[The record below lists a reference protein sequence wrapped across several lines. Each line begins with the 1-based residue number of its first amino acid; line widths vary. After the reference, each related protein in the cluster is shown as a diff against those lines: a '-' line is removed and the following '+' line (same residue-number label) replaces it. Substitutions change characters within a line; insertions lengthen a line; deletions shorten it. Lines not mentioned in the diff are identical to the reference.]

1 MNFKTFLIWVWKSMA
16 QGCTIML
23 VAITQFD
30 QSFTNIVSIT
40 FSTLILIEMLNVLT
54 TVTKIKPLMIFSILL
69 TLLMYF
75 LSIIFFR
82 GYFAVSYLDGTFLLK
97 VGILTMLC
105 WLPIHLFKK
114 VMEKCDPSQ
123 E

>member
-1 MNFKTFLIWVWKSMA
+1 
-16 QGCTIML
+16 
-23 VAITQFD
+23 
-30 QSFTNIVSIT
+30 
-40 FSTLILIEMLNVLT
+40 MLNVLT

-69 TLLMYF
+69 TLLIYF

-114 VMEKCDPSQ
+114 IMEKCDPTQ
-123 E
+123 EQKIMKEAS

>member
-1 MNFKTFLIWVWKSMA
+1 MLKGMQVNFLSEATPA
-16 QGCTIML
+16 
-23 VAITQFD
+23 
-30 QSFTNIVSIT
+30 